1 MKTLYLEAFAGIS
14 GNMLLGALISLGV
27 PFAYLKKELGKLNLG
42 AYELVCENVQK
53 VGIKATYFNVNLKTE
68 EHHEHGENAHDHEHE
83 HTHMHR
89 HYADIVHILEHSE
102 IDKNLQQRALAVF
115 KNLALAE
122 SKVHGIPVEE
132 VHFHEVGAIDTII
145 DIVGSLLALD
155 YLKVEQI
162 LFSDITTGKGFVKC
176 AHGLMPVPAPATA
189 ELLKTLVHHQGEI
202 DRELTTPTGA
212 ALALSLGRQ
221 SVDMPQAFQGAQIG
235 YGAGTWDLAIPNV
248 LRATLGETTGTVNTV
263 AEETLHVLSCNI
275 DNMDAQIY
283 PYVMDK
289 ALQVGALD
297 AWVTPLI
304 MKKGRPAQMLSVLTR
319 AEHVAT
325 LKTLLFKETTTL
337 GIRDAVVERTALARN
352 FVPVATA
359 WGKINIKEA
368 LLDGKVIKA
377 APEYED
383 CKAIAVKE
391 DLPLQQVLQ
400 TAMLKYKE
408 ITHEK

>member
-1 MKTLYLEAFAGIS
+1 
-14 GNMLLGALISLGV
+14 
-27 PFAYLKKELGKLNLG
+27 
-42 AYELVCENVQK
+42 
-53 VGIKATYFNVNLKTE
+53 
-68 EHHEHGENAHDHEHE
+68 
-83 HTHMHR
+83 
-89 HYADIVHILEHSE
+89 
-102 IDKNLQQRALAVF
+102 
-115 KNLALAE
+115 
-122 SKVHGIPVEE
+122 
-132 VHFHEVGAIDTII
+132 
-145 DIVGSLLALD
+145 
-155 YLKVEQI
+155 
-162 LFSDITTGKGFVKC
+162 
-176 AHGLMPVPAPATA
+176 
-189 ELLKTLVHHQGEI
+189 
-202 DRELTTPTGA
+202 LTTPTGA

-289 ALQVGALD
+289 ALQLGALD
-297 AWVTPLI
+297 AWVAPLI